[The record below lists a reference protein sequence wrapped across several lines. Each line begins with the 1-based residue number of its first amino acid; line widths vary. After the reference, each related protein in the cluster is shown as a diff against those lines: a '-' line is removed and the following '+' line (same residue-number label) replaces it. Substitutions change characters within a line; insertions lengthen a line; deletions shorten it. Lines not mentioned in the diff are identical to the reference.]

1 MKLHIVLRTHD
12 GKNIHGQRRR
22 YIQVS
27 KRELVIGCVSS
38 LVNSA
43 NHVSNH
49 SINFTILDDHSTEE
63 LINSLKNI
71 FSQSI
76 HSWELI
82 HLKEKGFNT
91 KQIAECIDRDVT
103 QVSIKIKRLG
113 KMNKTYNDPHRAE
126 KYATNARFIIDA
138 NIDRVLDVFSGSK
151 SAYETY
157 VLKKLVTNDAE
168 VSFSADYNYD
178 ALTFC
183 CMQYAGGNKYDLV
196 DLDPFGSAYDCFDLA
211 IKMAKKGLIITLG
224 ELGHKR
230 FKRLDFV
237 RRYYGIET
245 LEDFTT
251 DNLVKHIIKIGERNK
266 KTLIP
271 IYVKD
276 WRNIAR
282 VYFKIEQLKITEQW
296 ETKN

>member
-1 MKLHIVLRTHD
+1 MTVDSTNVQHTTEVLPFAKPMLGDVFSNPYLMPSEYKGEYT
-12 GKNIHGQRRR
+12 KNGGLTKFKPRKWTEKEI
-22 YIQVS
+22 
-27 KRELVIGCVSS
+27 EW
-38 LVNSA
+38 VNM
-43 NHVSNH
+43 
-49 SINFTILDDHSTEE
+49 
-63 LINSLKNI
+63 LKA
-71 FSQSI
+71 
-76 HSWELI
+76 
-82 HLKEKGFNT
+82 KGFNT

-126 KYATNARFIIDA
+126 KYYTNSKFIIDA
-138 NIDRVLDVFSGSK
+138 NINSVLDVFSGNK
-151 SAYETY
+151 SAYSAY
-157 VLKKLVTNDAE
+157 GLRKIVTNDAE
-168 VSFSADYNYD
+168 KSFNTDYNYD
-178 ALTFC
+178 ALIFC
-183 CMQYAGGNKYDLV
+183 CMQYSEGNKYDLV

-266 KTLIP
+266 KKLIP

-296 ETKN
+296 EKH

>member
-1 MKLHIVLRTHD
+1 MQTELQIKDQSGNSYNRVLGDVFSNPYLMPSEYKGDYT
-12 GKNIHGQRRR
+12 KNGGLTKFQPRKWTEKEI
-22 YIQVS
+22 
-27 KRELVIGCVSS
+27 EW
-38 LVNSA
+38 VNM
-43 NHVSNH
+43 
-49 SINFTILDDHSTEE
+49 
-63 LINSLKNI
+63 
-71 FSQSI
+71 
-76 HSWELI
+76 
-82 HLKEKGFNT
+82 LKEKGLNT

-113 KMNKTYNDPHRAE
+113 KKSMTYNQGHFEE
-126 KYATNARFIIDA
+126 KFAVNYEFVKEIKPKS
-138 NIDRVLDVFSGSK
+138 VLDVYAGFTSV
-151 SAYETY
+151 Y
-157 VLKKLVTNDAE
+157 KKLNCENVISNDKNE
-168 VSFSADYNYD
+168 KSNTEYHLD
-178 ALTFC
+178 ALDFIC
-183 CMQYAGGNKYDLV
+183 QMYIDKRKFDLV

-211 IKMAKKGLIITLG
+211 IKMAKKGLVITLG

-296 ETKN
+296 EKK

>member
-1 MKLHIVLRTHD
+1 M
-12 GKNIHGQRRR
+12 
-22 YIQVS
+22 
-27 KRELVIGCVSS
+27 
-38 LVNSA
+38 
-43 NHVSNH
+43 SN
-49 SINFTILDDHSTEE
+49 EE
-63 LINSLKNI
+63 LNGNFAKPMLGDVFSNPYLMPSEYKGEYTKNGGLTKFQPRKWTEKEIEWVNMLK
-71 FSQSI
+71 S
-76 HSWELI
+76 
-82 HLKEKGFNT
+82 KGFNT

-113 KMNKTYNDPHRAE
+113 KKSMTYNQGHFEE
-126 KYATNARFIIDA
+126 KFAVNYDFVKEIKPKS
-138 NIDRVLDVFSGSK
+138 VLDVFAGMCSV
-151 SAYETY
+151 Y
-157 VLKKLVTNDAE
+157 LKLNCNVVSNDSNIEART
-168 VSFSADYNYD
+168 DYNYD

-211 IKMAKKGLIITLG
+211 IKMAKKGLVITLG

-276 WRNIAR
+276 WKNIAR

-296 ETKN
+296 EK

>member
-1 MKLHIVLRTHD
+1 MKDKFDLKNEPPAFGNVL
-12 GKNIHGQRRR
+12 
-22 YIQVS
+22 
-27 KRELVIGCVSS
+27 
-38 LVNSA
+38 
-43 NHVSNH
+43 
-49 SINFTILDDHSTEE
+49 LDDVFSNPYLMPSEYKGEHTKNGGLTKFQPRKWTEKE
-63 LINSLKNI
+63 IEWVNMLKA
-71 FSQSI
+71 
-76 HSWELI
+76 
-82 HLKEKGFNT
+82 KGFNT

-113 KMNKTYNDPHRAE
+113 KKSMTYNQGHFEE
-126 KYATNARFIIDA
+126 KFAVNYDFVKEIKPKS
-138 NIDRVLDVFSGSK
+138 VLDVYAGFASV
-151 SAYETY
+151 Y
-157 VLKKLVTNDAE
+157 KKLNCDNVISNDKNE
-168 VSFSADYNYD
+168 KSNTEYHLD
-178 ALTFC
+178 ALDFVC
-183 CMQYAGGNKYDLV
+183 QMYIDKRKFDLV

-211 IKMAKKGLIITLG
+211 IKMAKKGLVVTLG

-296 ETKN
+296 EK

>member
-1 MKLHIVLRTHD
+1 MQNELQIKDQSGNSYNRVLGDVFSNSYLMPTEYK
-12 GKNIHGQRRR
+12 GEYTKNGGLTKFQPR
-22 YIQVS
+22 
-27 KRELVIGCVSS
+27 KW
-38 LVNSA
+38 
-43 NHVSNH
+43 
-49 SINFTILDDHSTEE
+49 TEKE
-63 LINSLKNI
+63 IE
-71 FSQSI
+71 
-76 HSWELI
+76 WVMM
-82 HLKEKGFNT
+82 LKEKGFNT
-91 KQIAECIDRDVT
+91 KQIAECIDRDIT

-113 KMNKTYNDPHRAE
+113 KKSMTYNQGHFEE
-126 KYATNARFIIDA
+126 KFAVNYEFVKEINPKS
-138 NIDRVLDVFSGSK
+138 VLDVYAGFASV
-151 SAYETY
+151 Y
-157 VLKKLVTNDAE
+157 KKLNCENVISNDKNE
-168 VSFSADYNYD
+168 KSNTEYHLD
-178 ALTFC
+178 ALDFVC
-183 CMQYAGGNKYDLV
+183 QMYIDKRKFDLV

-271 IYVKD
+271 IYIKD

-296 ETKN
+296 EKH

>member
-1 MKLHIVLRTHD
+1 MKVD
-12 GKNIHGQRRR
+12 
-22 YIQVS
+22 
-27 KRELVIGCVSS
+27 
-38 LVNSA
+38 
-43 NHVSNH
+43 
-49 SINFTILDDHSTEE
+49 SINVQHTTEVLPFAKPMLGDVFSNPYLMPSE
-63 LINSLKNI
+63 YKGEYTKNGGLTKFQPRKWTEKEIEWVNMLKA
-71 FSQSI
+71 
-76 HSWELI
+76 
-82 HLKEKGFNT
+82 KGFNT

-113 KMNKTYNDPHRAE
+113 KVNKTYNDPHRAE
-126 KYATNARFIIDA
+126 KYSTNAKFIIDA
-138 NIDRVLDVFSGSK
+138 DIDSVLDLYAGAK
-151 SAYETY
+151 SYYLACGM
-157 VLKKLVTNDAE
+157 KKVVTNDKE
-168 VSFSADYNYD
+168 VSFNTDYSYD
-178 ALTFC
+178 ALSC
-183 CMQYAGGNKYDLV
+183 ICMLYAGNNKYDLV

-211 IKMAKKGLIITLG
+211 IKMAKKGLVITLG

-282 VYFKIEQLKITEQW
+282 VYCKIEQLKITEQW
-296 ETKN
+296 DVKLKTDVL

>member
-1 MKLHIVLRTHD
+1 MQNEQNINPETGNRANVVLGDVFSNPYLMPSEYKGEYT
-12 GKNIHGQRRR
+12 KNGGLTKNAPRKWTDKEI
-22 YIQVS
+22 
-27 KRELVIGCVSS
+27 EW
-38 LVNSA
+38 VNM
-43 NHVSNH
+43 
-49 SINFTILDDHSTEE
+49 
-63 LINSLKNI
+63 LKA
-71 FSQSI
+71 
-76 HSWELI
+76 
-82 HLKEKGFNT
+82 KGLNT

-113 KMNKTYNDPHRAE
+113 KKSMTYNQSHFEE
-126 KYATNARFIIDA
+126 KFAVNYEFVKEIKPKS
-138 NIDRVLDVFSGSK
+138 VLDVYAGFASV
-151 SAYETY
+151 Y
-157 VLKKLVTNDAE
+157 KKLNCENVISNDKNE
-168 VSFSADYNYD
+168 NSKTEYHLD
-178 ALTFC
+178 ALDFVC
-183 CMQYAGGNKYDLV
+183 QMYIDKRKFDLV

-211 IKMAKKGLIITLG
+211 IKMAKKGIIITLG

-251 DNLVKHIIKIGERNK
+251 NNLVKHIIKIGERNK

-282 VYFKIEQLKITEQW
+282 VYFKIEKSQTIYKGLK
-296 ETKN
+296 

>member
-1 MKLHIVLRTHD
+1 M
-12 GKNIHGQRRR
+12 
-22 YIQVS
+22 
-27 KRELVIGCVSS
+27 KRELDKNEK
-38 LVNSA
+38 L
-43 NHVSNH
+43 
-49 SINFTILDDHSTEE
+49 STEQE
-63 LINSLKNI
+63 AQPIANVLLGDVFSNPYLMPSEYKGEYTKNGGLTKFQPRKWTEKEIEWVNMLKD
-71 FSQSI
+71 
-76 HSWELI
+76 
-82 HLKEKGFNT
+82 KGFNT

-113 KMNKTYNDPHRAE
+113 KKSMTYNQAHFEE
-126 KYATNARFIIDA
+126 KFAVNYDFVKEIKPKS
-138 NIDRVLDVFSGSK
+138 VLDVYAGFASV
-151 SAYETY
+151 Y
-157 VLKKLVTNDAE
+157 KKLNCENVISNDKNE
-168 VSFSADYNYD
+168 KSNTEYHLD
-178 ALTFC
+178 ALDFIC
-183 CMQYAGGNKYDLV
+183 QMYLDKRKFDLV

-211 IKMAKKGLIITLG
+211 IKMAKKGLVITLG

-245 LEDFTT
+245 LKDFTT

-266 KTLIP
+266 KKLMP

-296 ETKN
+296 EK

>member
-1 MKLHIVLRTHD
+1 MQTELQIKDQSGNSYNRVLGDVFSNPYLMPSEYKGEYT
-12 GKNIHGQRRR
+12 KNGGLTKFQPRKWTEKEI
-22 YIQVS
+22 
-27 KRELVIGCVSS
+27 EW
-38 LVNSA
+38 VNM
-43 NHVSNH
+43 
-49 SINFTILDDHSTEE
+49 
-63 LINSLKNI
+63 LKA
-71 FSQSI
+71 
-76 HSWELI
+76 
-82 HLKEKGFNT
+82 KGFNT

-113 KMNKTYNDPHRAE
+113 KLNKTYNDPHRAE

-138 NIDRVLDVFSGSK
+138 NIDSVLDVFSGSK

-157 VLKKLVTNDAE
+157 GLKKLVTNDVE
-168 VSFSADYNYD
+168 VSFGTDYNYD

-211 IKMAKKGLIITLG
+211 IKMAKKGLVITLG

-245 LEDFTT
+245 IEDFTT

-266 KTLIP
+266 KNLIP

-296 ETKN
+296 DVKLKTDVL

>member
-1 MKLHIVLRTHD
+1 MLIEEQNGNFAKPVLGDVFYNPYLMPSEYKGDHT
-12 GKNIHGQRRR
+12 KNGGLTKFQPRKWTEKEI
-22 YIQVS
+22 
-27 KRELVIGCVSS
+27 EW
-38 LVNSA
+38 VNM
-43 NHVSNH
+43 
-49 SINFTILDDHSTEE
+49 
-63 LINSLKNI
+63 LKA
-71 FSQSI
+71 
-76 HSWELI
+76 
-82 HLKEKGFNT
+82 KGFNT

-113 KMNKTYNDPHRAE
+113 KVNKTYNDPHRAE

-138 NIDRVLDVFSGSK
+138 NIDSVLDVFSGSK

-157 VLKKLVTNDAE
+157 GLKKLITNDVE
-168 VSFSADYNYD
+168 NSFSTDYNYD

-211 IKMAKKGLIITLG
+211 IKMAKKGLVITLG

-251 DNLVKHIIKIGERNK
+251 DNFVKHIIKIGERNK
-266 KTLIP
+266 KTLTP

-296 ETKN
+296 DVKLKTDVL

>member
-1 MKLHIVLRTHD
+1 MNDKVELKDETPTFGNVLLGDVFSNPYLMPSEYKGEYT
-12 GKNIHGQRRR
+12 KNGGLTKFQPRKWTEKEI
-22 YIQVS
+22 
-27 KRELVIGCVSS
+27 EW
-38 LVNSA
+38 VNM
-43 NHVSNH
+43 
-49 SINFTILDDHSTEE
+49 
-63 LINSLKNI
+63 LKA
-71 FSQSI
+71 
-76 HSWELI
+76 
-82 HLKEKGFNT
+82 KGFNT

-113 KMNKTYNDPHRAE
+113 KKSMTYNQGHFEE
-126 KYATNARFIIDA
+126 KFAVNYDFVKEIKPKS
-138 NIDRVLDVFSGSK
+138 VLDVYAGFASV
-151 SAYETY
+151 Y
-157 VLKKLVTNDAE
+157 KKLNCDNVISNDKNE
-168 VSFSADYNYD
+168 KSNTEYHLE
-178 ALTFC
+178 ALDFIC
-183 CMQYAGGNKYDLV
+183 QMYIDKRRFDLV

-211 IKMAKKGLIITLG
+211 IKIAKKGLVITLG

-282 VYFKIEQLKITEQW
+282 VYFKIEKS
-296 ETKN
+296 ETIYKGIKK

>member
-1 MKLHIVLRTHD
+1 MQNELQIKDQSGNSYNRVLGDVFSNSYLMPTEYK
-12 GKNIHGQRRR
+12 GEYTKNGGLTKFQPR
-22 YIQVS
+22 
-27 KRELVIGCVSS
+27 KW
-38 LVNSA
+38 
-43 NHVSNH
+43 
-49 SINFTILDDHSTEE
+49 TEKE
-63 LINSLKNI
+63 IE
-71 FSQSI
+71 
-76 HSWELI
+76 WVMM
-82 HLKEKGFNT
+82 LKEKGFNT
-91 KQIAECIDRDVT
+91 KQIAECIDRDIT

-113 KMNKTYNDPHRAE
+113 KKSMTYNQGHFEE
-126 KYATNARFIIDA
+126 KFAVNYEFVKEINPKS
-138 NIDRVLDVFSGSK
+138 VLDVYAGFASV
-151 SAYETY
+151 Y
-157 VLKKLVTNDAE
+157 KKLNCENVISNDKNE
-168 VSFSADYNYD
+168 KSNTEYHLD
-178 ALTFC
+178 ALDFVC
-183 CMQYAGGNKYDLV
+183 QMYIDKRKFDLV

-266 KTLIP
+266 KTLTP

-296 ETKN
+296 DVKLKTDVL

>member
-1 MKLHIVLRTHD
+1 MKVDSTNAQHAEEVLPFAKTTIGD
-12 GKNIHGQRRR
+12 VFYNPYLMPSEYKGEYTKNGGLTKFQPRKWTEKEI
-22 YIQVS
+22 
-27 KRELVIGCVSS
+27 EW
-38 LVNSA
+38 VNM
-43 NHVSNH
+43 
-49 SINFTILDDHSTEE
+49 
-63 LINSLKNI
+63 
-71 FSQSI
+71 
-76 HSWELI
+76 
-82 HLKEKGFNT
+82 LKEKGFNT
-91 KQIAECIDRDVT
+91 KQIAQCIDRDAT

-113 KMNKTYNDPHRAE
+113 KANKTYNDPHRAE
-126 KYATNARFIIDA
+126 KYSTNAKFIIDA
-138 NIDRVLDVFSGSK
+138 DINSVLDVFSGSK

-157 VLKKLVTNDAE
+157 GFKKLVTNDAE
-168 VSFSADYNYD
+168 NSFSTDYNCD

-211 IKMAKKGLIITLG
+211 IKMAKKGLVITLG

-296 ETKN
+296 DVKLKTDIL

>member
-1 MKLHIVLRTHD
+1 MNFQKIPKCHNASKPLLGDVFSNPYLMPSEYKGEYT
-12 GKNIHGQRRR
+12 KNGGLTKFQPR
-22 YIQVS
+22 
-27 KRELVIGCVSS
+27 KW
-38 LVNSA
+38 
-43 NHVSNH
+43 
-49 SINFTILDDHSTEE
+49 TEKE
-63 LINSLKNI
+63 IEWVTMLKG
-71 FSQSI
+71 
-76 HSWELI
+76 
-82 HLKEKGFNT
+82 KGFNT

-126 KYATNARFIIDA
+126 KYYTNSKFIVDV
-138 NIDRVLDVFSGSK
+138 NINTVLDVFSGNK
-151 SAYETY
+151 SAYSTY
-157 VLKKLVTNDAE
+157 GLRKIVTNDSNA
-168 VSFSADYNYD
+168 SFKTDYNFD

-211 IKMAKKGLIITLG
+211 IKMAKKGLVITLG

-251 DNLVKHIIKIGERNK
+251 DNLVKHIVYIGERNK
-266 KTLIP
+266 KTLTP
-271 IYVKD
+271 IYVKE

-296 ETKN
+296 EKKNL

>member
-1 MKLHIVLRTHD
+1 MNTNVDTKTETPTCCNVLLGDVFSNPYLMPSEYKGEYT
-12 GKNIHGQRRR
+12 KNGGLTKFQPRKWTEKEI
-22 YIQVS
+22 
-27 KRELVIGCVSS
+27 EW
-38 LVNSA
+38 VNM
-43 NHVSNH
+43 
-49 SINFTILDDHSTEE
+49 
-63 LINSLKNI
+63 LKA
-71 FSQSI
+71 
-76 HSWELI
+76 
-82 HLKEKGFNT
+82 KGFNT

-138 NIDRVLDVFSGSK
+138 NIDSVLDVFSGSK

-157 VLKKLVTNDAE
+157 GLKKLITNDVE
-168 VSFSADYNYD
+168 NSFSTDYNYD

-183 CMQYAGGNKYDLV
+183 CMQYAGRNKYDLV

-211 IKMAKKGLIITLG
+211 IKMAQKGLVITLG

-296 ETKN
+296 DVKLKTDVL

>member
-1 MKLHIVLRTHD
+1 MNNVDLKHETPTFGNVLLGDVFSNPYLMPSEYKGEYT
-12 GKNIHGQRRR
+12 KNGGLTKFQPRKWTEKEI
-22 YIQVS
+22 
-27 KRELVIGCVSS
+27 EW
-38 LVNSA
+38 VNM
-43 NHVSNH
+43 
-49 SINFTILDDHSTEE
+49 
-63 LINSLKNI
+63 LKA
-71 FSQSI
+71 
-76 HSWELI
+76 
-82 HLKEKGFNT
+82 KGFNT

-138 NIDRVLDVFSGSK
+138 NIDSVLDVFSGSK

-157 VLKKLVTNDAE
+157 GLKKLVTNDAE
-168 VSFSADYNYD
+168 VSFSTDYNYD

-211 IKMAKKGLIITLG
+211 IKMAKKGLVITLG

-237 RRYYGIET
+237 RRYYGVET

-296 ETKN
+296 DVKLKTDVL

>member
-1 MKLHIVLRTHD
+1 MSNEEQNGNIAKPVLGDVFSNTYLMPSEYK
-12 GKNIHGQRRR
+12 GEYTKNGGLTKFQPRKWTEKEI
-22 YIQVS
+22 
-27 KRELVIGCVSS
+27 EW
-38 LVNSA
+38 
-43 NHVSNH
+43 
-49 SINFTILDDHSTEE
+49 INM
-63 LINSLKNI
+63 LKA
-71 FSQSI
+71 
-76 HSWELI
+76 
-82 HLKEKGFNT
+82 KGFNT

-113 KMNKTYNDPHRAE
+113 KKSMTYNQTHFEE
-126 KYATNARFIIDA
+126 KFAVNYDFVKDIRPKS
-138 NIDRVLDVFSGSK
+138 VLDVFAGRVSV
-151 SAYETY
+151 Y
-157 VLKKLVTNDAE
+157 KKLNCDNVISNDKDE
-168 VSFSADYNYD
+168 KSITEYHLE
-178 ALTFC
+178 ALDFVC
-183 CMQYAGGNKYDLV
+183 QMYIDKRKFDLV

-211 IKMAKKGLIITLG
+211 IKMAKKGLVITLG

-296 ETKN
+296 DVKLKTDVL

>member
-1 MKLHIVLRTHD
+1 MFEIQNQVEINEQNGNSTKSLLGDVFSNPYLMPSEYKGAYT
-12 GKNIHGQRRR
+12 KNGGLTKFQPRKWTEKEI
-22 YIQVS
+22 
-27 KRELVIGCVSS
+27 EW
-38 LVNSA
+38 VNM
-43 NHVSNH
+43 
-49 SINFTILDDHSTEE
+49 
-63 LINSLKNI
+63 
-71 FSQSI
+71 
-76 HSWELI
+76 
-82 HLKEKGFNT
+82 LKEKGFNT
-91 KQIAECIDRDVT
+91 KQIAECIDRDVS
-103 QVSIKIKRLG
+103 QVSIKIKRISKNDG
-113 KMNKTYNDPHRAE
+113 VTYNDKHRDD
-126 KYATNARFIIDA
+126 KYYTNELFLID
-138 NIDRVLDVFSGSK
+138 IRPITVLDLFSGYPSFYDGK
-151 SAYETY
+151 VNELYTNDENEKLNTY
-157 VLKKLVTNDAE
+157 YSEKAQKLVHKLYYE
-168 VSFSADYNYD
+168 
-178 ALTFC
+178 
-183 CMQYAGGNKYDLV
+183 NKKFDLI

-230 FKRLDFV
+230 FKILDFV

-296 ETKN
+296 DVKLKKDVL

>member
-1 MKLHIVLRTHD
+1 MTTNVD
-12 GKNIHGQRRR
+12 
-22 YIQVS
+22 
-27 KRELVIGCVSS
+27 
-38 LVNSA
+38 
-43 NHVSNH
+43 
-49 SINFTILDDHSTEE
+49 
-63 LINSLKNI
+63 LKNETPTFGNVLLGDV
-71 FSQSI
+71 FSNPYLMPSEYKGEYTKNGGLTKFQPRKWTEKEI
-76 HSWELI
+76 EWVNM
-82 HLKEKGFNT
+82 LKAKGFNT

-138 NIDRVLDVFSGSK
+138 NIDSVLDVFSGSK

-157 VLKKLVTNDAE
+157 GLKKLVTNDAE
-168 VSFSADYNYD
+168 VSFSTDYNYD

-211 IKMAKKGLIITLG
+211 IKMAKKGLVITLG

-237 RRYYGIET
+237 RRYYGVET

-296 ETKN
+296 DVKLKTDVL

>member
-1 MKLHIVLRTHD
+1 MKVDSTNVQQTTEVLPFAKPLLGDVFSNPYLMPSEYKGEYT
-12 GKNIHGQRRR
+12 KNGGLTKFQPRKWTEKEI
-22 YIQVS
+22 
-27 KRELVIGCVSS
+27 EW
-38 LVNSA
+38 VNM
-43 NHVSNH
+43 
-49 SINFTILDDHSTEE
+49 
-63 LINSLKNI
+63 
-71 FSQSI
+71 
-76 HSWELI
+76 
-82 HLKEKGFNT
+82 LKEKGFNT

-126 KYATNARFIIDA
+126 KYATNTRFIIDA
-138 NIDRVLDVFSGSK
+138 NIDSVLDVFSGSK

-157 VLKKLVTNDAE
+157 GLKKLVTNDAE
-168 VSFSADYNYD
+168 VSFSTDYNYD

-211 IKMAKKGLIITLG
+211 IKMAKKGLVITLG

-296 ETKN
+296 DVKLKTDVL

>member
-1 MKLHIVLRTHD
+1 MKT
-12 GKNIHGQRRR
+12 
-22 YIQVS
+22 
-27 KRELVIGCVSS
+27 ELNNNEK
-38 LVNSA
+38 L
-43 NHVSNH
+43 
-49 SINFTILDDHSTEE
+49 STEQE
-63 LINSLKNI
+63 SPPIANVLLGDVFSNPYLMPSEYKGEYTKNGGLTKFQPRKWTEKEIEWVNMLKA
-71 FSQSI
+71 
-76 HSWELI
+76 
-82 HLKEKGFNT
+82 KGFNT

-126 KYATNARFIIDA
+126 KYATNASFIIDA
-138 NIDRVLDVFSGSK
+138 NIDSVLDVFSGSK

-157 VLKKLVTNDAE
+157 GLKKLVTNDAE
-168 VSFSADYNYD
+168 VSFSTDYNYD

-211 IKMAKKGLIITLG
+211 IKMAKKGLVITLG

-296 ETKN
+296 ETKS

>member
-1 MKLHIVLRTHD
+1 MTECSENTQNATCDNNVLGDVFSNPYLMPSEYKGEYT
-12 GKNIHGQRRR
+12 KNGGLTKFQPRKWTEKEI
-22 YIQVS
+22 
-27 KRELVIGCVSS
+27 EW
-38 LVNSA
+38 VNM
-43 NHVSNH
+43 
-49 SINFTILDDHSTEE
+49 
-63 LINSLKNI
+63 
-71 FSQSI
+71 
-76 HSWELI
+76 
-82 HLKEKGFNT
+82 LKEKGFNT

-113 KMNKTYNDPHRAE
+113 KKSMTYNQGHFEE
-126 KYATNARFIIDA
+126 KFAVNYDFVKMIKPKS
-138 NIDRVLDVFSGSK
+138 VLDVYAGFASV
-151 SAYETY
+151 Y
-157 VLKKLVTNDAE
+157 KKLNCDNVISNDKNE
-168 VSFSADYNYD
+168 KSNTEYHLE
-178 ALTFC
+178 ALDFVC
-183 CMQYAGGNKYDLV
+183 KMYIDKRKFDLI

-211 IKMAKKGLIITLG
+211 IKMAKKGLVITLG

-237 RRYYGIET
+237 RRYYGIKT

-266 KTLIP
+266 KTLTP

-296 ETKN
+296 EK

>member
-1 MKLHIVLRTHD
+1 MADEKQNGFFPKPLLGDVFSNTYLMPSEYKGEYT
-12 GKNIHGQRRR
+12 KNGGLTQFQPRKWTEKEI
-22 YIQVS
+22 
-27 KRELVIGCVSS
+27 EW
-38 LVNSA
+38 VNM
-43 NHVSNH
+43 
-49 SINFTILDDHSTEE
+49 
-63 LINSLKNI
+63 LKA
-71 FSQSI
+71 
-76 HSWELI
+76 
-82 HLKEKGFNT
+82 KGFNT
-91 KQIAECIDRDVT
+91 KQIAECIDRDIT

-138 NIDRVLDVFSGSK
+138 NIDSVLDVFSGSK

-282 VYFKIEQLKITEQW
+282 VYFKIKQLKITEQW
-296 ETKN
+296 DKH

>member
-1 MKLHIVLRTHD
+1 MKTELNKNEKLSTKHEAPPIANVLLGDVFSNPYLMPSEYKGEYT
-12 GKNIHGQRRR
+12 KNGGLTKFQPR
-22 YIQVS
+22 
-27 KRELVIGCVSS
+27 KW
-38 LVNSA
+38 
-43 NHVSNH
+43 
-49 SINFTILDDHSTEE
+49 TEKE
-63 LINSLKNI
+63 IE
-71 FSQSI
+71 
-76 HSWELI
+76 WVMM
-82 HLKEKGFNT
+82 LKEKGLNT
-91 KQIAECIDRDVT
+91 KQIAECIDRDIT
-103 QVSIKIKRLG
+103 QVSIKIKRLS
-113 KMNKTYNDPHRAE
+113 KMNKTYNDPHRVE
-126 KYATNARFIIDA
+126 KYSTNAKFIIDA
-138 NIDRVLDVFSGSK
+138 DINSVLDVFSGSK

-157 VLKKLVTNDAE
+157 GLKKLVTNDVE
-168 VSFSADYNYD
+168 NSFSTDYNYD

-211 IKMAKKGLIITLG
+211 IKMAKKGLVITLG

-296 ETKN
+296 YVKLKTDVV